1 VSYKKFGDVIICRC
15 YLINLI
21 VDCAFLKNCLKSIS
35 ARQNIISRFV
45 WISRAPQPITMS
57 TPRPTSRCQSIRL
70 LSKITH
76 ADPLLTALQIMK
88 SSLRGSGNNLRV
100 IGQKGGRH
108 KAILRVSIRRQ
119 DRVSRVKQ
127 SPSCGN
133 SLQMRR
139 NSYL

>member
-1 VSYKKFGDVIICRC
+1 LGDVIIFSC

-21 VDCAFLKNCLKSIS
+21 VDCAYLIYCLKSIS

-45 WISRAPQPITMS
+45 WISRSPQPITMLAIS
-57 TPRPTSRCQSIRL
+57 TPRPTSRCQSMRPL
-70 LSKITH
+70 NKITH
-76 ADPLLTALQIMK
+76 ADPLFMALQIIK
-88 SSLRGSGNNLRV
+88 SSLSGSGNNLRV
-100 IGQKGGRH
+100 IGQKGGIH
-108 KAILRVSIRRQ
+108 KLILRVSIRRQ
-119 DRVSRVKQ
+119 NRVSQVKQ